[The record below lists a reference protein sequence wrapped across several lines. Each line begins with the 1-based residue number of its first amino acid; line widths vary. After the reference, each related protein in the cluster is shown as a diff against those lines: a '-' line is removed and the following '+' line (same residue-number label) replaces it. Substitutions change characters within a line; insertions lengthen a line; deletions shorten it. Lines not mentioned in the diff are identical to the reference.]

1 MQAHL
6 RDLDDMFQLAG
17 LLLHFGREE
26 QRCRCYRVAVEVGE
40 RVEHVETVHVNDSGV
55 DTQLSTGQ
63 SELRRKVHRHITYNH
78 RVCTSKLHFERYAM
92 DLAHYR
98 SQHPIFN
105 SVLPNKGHLNIY
117 I

>member
-6 RDLDDMFQLAG
+6 RDLDDMFQLAR

-26 QRCRCYRVAVEVGE
+26 QRCRRYRVAVEVGE

-78 RVCTSKLHFERYAM
+78 RVCTSKLNVERYTTI

-98 SQHPIFN
+98 FQRPIFN
-105 SVLPNKGHLNIY
+105 SALPNKGHFNI
-117 I
+117 

>member
-26 QRCRCYRVAVEVGE
+26 QRCRRYRVAVEVGE

-63 SELRRKVHRHITYNH
+63 SELRRKVHRHISLIIIEFVQVN
-78 RVCTSKLHFERYAM
+78 
-92 DLAHYR
+92 
-98 SQHPIFN
+98 
-105 SVLPNKGHLNIY
+105 
-117 I
+117 